1 MIFLI
6 NLPPPLHGMSLIN
19 KKIYAEAQKYLKK
32 IVVINSSPT
41 VEHASISKLKKVYNY
56 LLIIFKYVNVLN
68 STDIKDSLYR
78 P

>member
-19 KKIYAEAQKYLKK
+19 KKIYAKAQKYLKK

-41 VEHASISKLKKVYNY
+41 VEHANISKLKKVYKY
-56 LLIIFKYVNVLN
+56 LLIIFKYVNVL
-68 STDIKDSLYR
+68 
-78 P
+78 

>member
-32 IVVINSSPT
+32 NSC
-41 VEHASISKLKKVYNY
+41 N
-56 LLIIFKYVNVLN
+56 
-68 STDIKDSLYR
+68 
-78 P
+78 